1 MVGRAQRERVY
12 PRGRT
17 MRWMDEAVVVLLGPT
32 VRVDLDTV
40 RDAAVL
46 AELGVV
52 GEVVATP
59 DVGGLSEALGRALA
73 TPGVVPVVVAGAEE
87 VAQLIDPAR
96 GDPARGDAGRVV
108 WYDLAATDLDDAE
121 LGPAELERIEALPAG
136 TFLRGRGLDG
146 LVWAVRRAVYLRRW
160 PVRRHSYGSDPD
172 QVGELRLPAP
182 SASPAPVAVLL
193 HGGFWR
199 SIWALDLMDALATD
213 LLGRGF
219 ATWNVEYRRPDQHDW
234 QDTVDDVAAAIGVLP
249 KLAADAPLDIDRTIL
264 IGHSAGAQLALQA
277 APSSVAA
284 RIVLAVSL
292 AGVLDL
298 VEADRRWLS
307 SGATAAALGGRAD
320 DIPQVYAASS
330 PLAQVPL
337 GVPQLIVV
345 GTGDSLD
352 FVDMSRRYAEAAAAA
367 GDDVTL
373 IERPG
378 DHFDVIDPRSPI
390 WQATAAHLRTALT
403 GRTLSGDSGGSAPLI
418 LTARDSRSYG
428 EVHGRRS

>member
-1 MVGRAQRERVY
+1 
-12 PRGRT
+12 
-17 MRWMDEAVVVLLGPT
+17 MDDAVVVLLGPT
-32 VRVDLDTV
+32 SRVDLDTV
-40 RDAAVL
+40 RDATAVAL
-46 AELGVV
+46 ADLGVA
-52 GEVVATP
+52 GEVVPAP
-59 DVGGLSEALGRALA
+59 DITELGAALDRTLA
-73 TPGVVPVVVAGAEE
+73 DPAVAPVVMTGADEIAELAGR
-87 VAQLIDPAR
+87 D
-96 GDPARGDAGRVV
+96 GAGRVI
-108 WYDLAATDLDDAE
+108 WYDLECADLD
-121 LGPAELERIEALPAG
+121 PIEEMPAG
-136 TFLRGRGLDG
+136 NYFYGRGLDG
-146 LVWAVRRAVYLRRW
+146 LVWAIRRAVYLRRS
-160 PVRRHSYGSDPD
+160 PVRRHPYGDHPD
-172 QVGELRLPAP
+172 QVGELRLPAG

-219 ATWNVEYRRPDQHDW
+219 AIWNVEYRRPDRHDW
-234 QDTVDDVAAAIGVLP
+234 QATVDDVAAAISVLP
-249 KLAADAPLDIDRTIL
+249 KLAAGTPLDIDRTVL
-264 IGHSAGAQLALQA
+264 IGHSAGAQLAFQA
-277 APSSVAA
+277 AANSVPGVAVAA

-307 SGATAAALGGRAD
+307 SGATSAALGGRAD
-320 DIPQVYAASS
+320 DIPQVYEAAS

-373 IERPG
+373 IEQPG

-390 WQATAAHLRTALT
+390 WRATAAHLPTA
-403 GRTLSGDSGGSAPLI
+403 
-418 LTARDSRSYG
+418 
-428 EVHGRRS
+428 